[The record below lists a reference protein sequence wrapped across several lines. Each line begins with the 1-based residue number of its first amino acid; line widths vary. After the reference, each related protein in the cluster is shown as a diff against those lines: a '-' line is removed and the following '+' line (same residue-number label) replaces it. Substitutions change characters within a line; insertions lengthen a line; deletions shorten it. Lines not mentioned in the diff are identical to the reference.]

1 MPLIAGKSPL
11 LSSSDIYIER
21 EDEARDRLVGSYFSM
36 HYGLKRASPR
46 PRRIG
51 HNHDYIAVERSEK
64 FMRLGSVPL
73 QSYTMRASSTAGGQ
87 DKTDDAMYLPWKQL
101 TESDMTTIMLGSKRR
116 TRLLM

>member
-1 MPLIAGKSPL
+1 
-11 LSSSDIYIER
+11 
-21 EDEARDRLVGSYFSM
+21 
-36 HYGLKRASPR
+36 
-46 PRRIG
+46 
-51 HNHDYIAVERSEK
+51 
-64 FMRLGSVPL
+64 MRLGSVPL